1 MRYVRSI
8 LHLARCVSS
17 VALTLACFSTVVS
30 AQSLPPGTGR
40 YGTAR
45 VLKTNTKATASP
57 TVNLLAAGTPAVV
70 TPSSLAPF
78 TAMVN
83 TDSVAQTLRITNS
96 SSSDSYD
103 IVLDALS
110 GADFADFRVTPC
122 ANSTLKPNDECDL
135 NVTYHPNAAGTSS
148 ATIELTANNLT
159 TGASQPIS
167 VPVSGKSSSTCT
179 PPNHDLLPLSHADVT
194 NTQINCYYS
203 TTNNYAFVNQVH
215 YLYNPGGNA
224 NTVSSDLASLQ
235 FPFGFQLA
243 LEGNANTS
251 SCSTGASSGS
261 NSSSG
266 TGSVSS
272 GSGTNSSC
280 GSSSSGSSTPSLSQD
295 VLAITKGGDFALKG
309 SWPILN
315 WRPGPAQ
322 FMAYTS
328 PRAGFSINGLAGQN
342 TATNATNVDWF
353 VPFEEYFQLN
363 AIPPKDGGDSP
374 GSIYVDYRGGWEHVS
389 SQFATSAGL
398 KSGSSFGLQQISLGL
413 ALNGGISISAQ
424 RYFGPEQAYISGSGS
439 TVLVNNFNN
448 WQLSV
453 QMSPININKK

>member
-8 LHLARCVSS
+8 LQLARCVSS

-45 VLKTNTKATASP
+45 VPKTNTKTNTKATASP

-148 ATIELTANNLT
+148 ATIEITANNLT

-179 PPNHDLLPLSHADVT
+179 RPNHDLLPLSHADVT

-215 YLYNPGGNA
+215 YLYNPGGDA
-224 NTVSSDLASLQ
+224 DIVSSDLASLQ

-328 PRAGFSINGLAGQN
+328 PRAGFSINGLAGRTPTRQMSIGSSPSRN
-342 TATNATNVDWF
+342 TF
-353 VPFEEYFQLN
+353 SSMPYH
-363 AIPPKDGGDSP
+363 PKTEGIVLARYTSIIAEDGSMSQVSSLPAP
-374 GSIYVDYRGGWEHVS
+374 GSNLVAASGFSRSRWDWRSMGASRSAPEGSWPG
-389 SQFATSAGL
+389 AGL
-398 KSGSSFGLQQISLGL
+398 HQRQWKHSFC
-413 ALNGGISISAQ
+413 
-424 RYFGPEQAYISGSGS
+424 E
-439 TVLVNNFNN
+439 
-448 WQLSV
+448 
-453 QMSPININKK
+453 